1 MITVEWNGARLTP
14 KTDPTLL
21 ACERAMAY
29 AELMDKGAW
38 DWACRW
44 SLLAWTPIYKA
55 EWLGKPDRYPNPD
68 GRAWALVS
76 ASPTL
81 FGLSGP
87 VEADMAA
94 YARRTGDGA
103 SALALAH
110 AGAVARTH
118 PEAWAVAAM
127 QTLSV
132 TDPAVLPRPT
142 LDGVQSSLAAVAG
155 PLVAQAACTLAVDGH
170 WGAPYAVGP
179 KGGRVA
185 VPDGVWRFM
194 SAVGLEPPEQ
204 LEEFDGEPDF

>member
-1 MITVEWNGARLTP
+1 MITVEWNGVRLTP
-14 KTDPTLL
+14 GNDPILR

-44 SLLAWTPIYKA
+44 SLLAWTPVYRA
-55 EWLGKPDRYPNPD
+55 GWLEKPDRYPNPD
-68 GRAWALVS
+68 GRAWAVVS
-76 ASPTL
+76 AAPAL
-81 FGLSGP
+81 FGVSGP
-87 VEADMAA
+87 VEPDMAA

-110 AGAVARTH
+110 AGAVARVH
-118 PEAWAVAAM
+118 PDAWAVAAM

-132 TDPAVLPRPT
+132 TDPSVLGRPT
-142 LDGVQSSLAAVAG
+142 LDGVQSSLAAVLG
-155 PLVAQAACTLAVDGH
+155 PSVAQAACSLAVDGR
-170 WGAPYAVGP
+170 WGEPYAVDP
-179 KGGRVA
+179 KGRRVA
-185 VPDGVWRFM
+185 VPAGAWSFM